1 MRLEGE
7 PGCESCAGNGSI
19 TCAPCMGTGV
29 ISVEMFGKT
38 SSCTCHL
45 CGGRKTIPCP
55 VCKRMIY
62 RSVVWW
68 KVSKRDGSQCN
79 FEGSYYTDKFV
90 STRKT
95 TGLSEEEG
103 RSRPSPSKRWQGSR
117 WNRWLSVT
125 SAWGRTYRMSST
137 SWTNTVAEDLG
148 SVAYFIRAAQQ
159 CKIREWKITDSLVLA
174 GNSTEIFD
182 VFWGPWLRC
191 SRSRSKVSVSCYS
204 NLWFSCFPGVGILM

>member
-1 MRLEGE
+1 MESLACGFIPGILGIPVQGSTAQKSRIERSRWRVVKRRSEQSTSQEDAWKFQIPEGYEDAMRLEGE

-68 KVSKRDGSQCN
+68 KDFQKKKDEAGVAQVNGGKAPDETDG
-79 FEGSYYTDKFV
+79 
-90 STRKT
+90 
-95 TGLSEEEG
+95 
-103 RSRPSPSKRWQGSR
+103 
-117 WNRWLSVT
+117 
-125 SAWGRTYRMSST
+125 
-137 SWTNTVAEDLG
+137 
-148 SVAYFIRAAQQ
+148 
-159 CKIREWKITDSLVLA
+159 
-174 GNSTEIFD
+174 
-182 VFWGPWLRC
+182 
-191 SRSRSKVSVSCYS
+191 
-204 NLWFSCFPGVGILM
+204 

>member
-68 KVSKRDGSQCN
+68 KDFQKKKDEAGVAQVNGGKAPDETDG
-79 FEGSYYTDKFV
+79 
-90 STRKT
+90 
-95 TGLSEEEG
+95 
-103 RSRPSPSKRWQGSR
+103 
-117 WNRWLSVT
+117 
-125 SAWGRTYRMSST
+125 
-137 SWTNTVAEDLG
+137 
-148 SVAYFIRAAQQ
+148 
-159 CKIREWKITDSLVLA
+159 
-174 GNSTEIFD
+174 
-182 VFWGPWLRC
+182 
-191 SRSRSKVSVSCYS
+191 
-204 NLWFSCFPGVGILM
+204 